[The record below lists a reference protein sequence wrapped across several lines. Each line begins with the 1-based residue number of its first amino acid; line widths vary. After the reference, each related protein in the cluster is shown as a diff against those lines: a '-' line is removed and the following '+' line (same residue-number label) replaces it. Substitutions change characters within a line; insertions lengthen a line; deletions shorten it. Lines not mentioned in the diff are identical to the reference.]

1 MISGFYILWG
11 FACGFKNLL
20 SYFSTAFVLGNML
33 NKAGRCPPA
42 EYEQGALHSLPV
54 RHQMLYQNFL
64 CTRGLRYHG
73 GAL

>member
-11 FACGFKNLL
+11 FACGFKNVL

-42 EYEQGALHSLPV
+42 EYGQGVLHSLPV
-54 RHQMLYQNFL
+54 PVAYTH
-64 CTRGLRYHG
+64 LRAHEPDS
-73 GAL
+73 